1 MVYLDYS
8 ATTPVN
14 KDVLDSF
21 NKVTCDFI
29 GNANSLHLLGVKGR
43 TLEEQATNQIKDIL
57 KINDYDIIYTSG
69 ASEANNTVIKGVAS
83 MYSNRGKKI
92 ITTNLEHSSIYGPL
106 EYLEKYGFEIIK
118 MPTDSDG
125 IVMLDELEKLIDDS
139 TILVTVAA
147 VNSETGILQP
157 INEIGKIVKQNK
169 KCFFHVDMTQSIGKI
184 KMSFN
189 DVDFASMSAHKI
201 YGLKGIGILFKKKNI
216 VIEPLIHGGKSTT
229 KYRSGT
235 PPLALIVSTS
245 KALRLAYSNI
255 EQKYEYVSKLN
266 KKIITKLRGYDKV
279 RINSNDKCI
288 PYIISFS
295 VLGVKPESMQH
306 ALEEYE
312 VYISTKSAC
321 SGGNDVSLAVLEVTK
336 NSEIA
341 KHSLRISLSHLTSE
355 EDVDKF
361 LFAFD
366 KCYQKMCNLK

>member
-1 MVYLDYS
+1 
-8 ATTPVN
+8 
-14 KDVLDSF
+14 
-21 NKVTCDFI
+21 
-29 GNANSLHLLGVKGR
+29 
-43 TLEEQATNQIKDIL
+43 
-57 KINDYDIIYTSG
+57 
-69 ASEANNTVIKGVAS
+69 
-83 MYSNRGKKI
+83 
-92 ITTNLEHSSIYGPL
+92 
-106 EYLEKYGFEIIK
+106 
-118 MPTDSDG
+118 
-125 IVMLDELEKLIDDS
+125 
-139 TILVTVAA
+139 
-147 VNSETGILQP
+147 
-157 INEIGKIVKQNK
+157 
-169 KCFFHVDMTQSIGKI
+169 
-184 KMSFN
+184 MSFN

-266 KKIITKLRGYDKV
+266 KKIITKLRCYDKV
-279 RINSNDKCI
+279 RVNSNDKCI
-288 PYIISFS
+288 PHIINFS

-361 LFAFD
+361 LFAFN